1 MINLK
6 KIGQSFYE
14 IPIEQKMRVKGY
26 AFIDDMM
33 AQSEETHQALIQLK
47 NVAWIPGVQEF
58 VVAMPDIH
66 YGYGFPIGG
75 VAATGVED
83 GVVSP
88 GGVGYDINC
97 GVRAIK
103 TELLI
108 KDVEER
114 IDELVMQLYRTVPAG
129 VGSKGEIR
137 LSQKDEKKVV
147 ETGARWAMQHG
158 FGEPDDLLF
167 CEDNGCLEGSEV
179 ADISNEARKRGQDQL
194 GTLGAGN
201 HFLEIDYVKEIYDK
215 DAARAYG
222 LSEEQIVVLL
232 HTGSRGFGY
241 QICDDYLKQMRKES
255 SFELPDPQLTSVY
268 IGQPLGKRYI
278 SAMKGAANY
287 AWANRQVLT
296 HLIRKSFE
304 SVYRISYSKLGM
316 GIIYD
321 VSHNIARFE
330 KHKVGGKEKTVCV
343 HRKGATRAFPPNHP
357 DLPEKYKEVGQPVL
371 IPGDMG
377 RSSYILKGGTESM
390 KKSFGTTCHGAGR
403 LLSRRRAMKESQD
416 RNIKKELE
424 KRGIVVL
431 SKSPKTLREEM
442 SDAYKDVSTI
452 VDIVAQNDLA
462 YKVAKLIPIGV
473 VKG

>member
-75 VAATGVED
+75 VAATGVDD

-114 IDELVMQLYRTVPAG
+114 IDELVMQLYKSVPAG

-179 ADISNEARKRGQDQL
+179 ADISNEAKKRGQDQL

-241 QICDDYLKQMRKES
+241 QICDDYLKQMRKEKL
-255 SFELPDPQLTSVY
+255 FELPDPQLTSVY

-296 HLIRKSFE
+296 HLIHIGS
-304 SVYRISYSKLGM
+304 
-316 GIIYD
+316 IYFFQL
-321 VSHNIARFE
+321 HHF
-330 KHKVGGKEKTVCV
+330 
-343 HRKGATRAFPPNHP
+343 RAIM
-357 DLPEKYKEVGQPVL
+357 L
-371 IPGDMG
+371 
-377 RSSYILKGGTESM
+377 
-390 KKSFGTTCHGAGR
+390 
-403 LLSRRRAMKESQD
+403 
-416 RNIKKELE
+416 
-424 KRGIVVL
+424 
-431 SKSPKTLREEM
+431 
-442 SDAYKDVSTI
+442 
-452 VDIVAQNDLA
+452 
-462 YKVAKLIPIGV
+462 
-473 VKG
+473 

>member
-75 VAATGVED
+75 VAATGVDD

-137 LSQKDEKKVV
+137 L
-147 ETGARWAMQHG
+147 
-158 FGEPDDLLF
+158 
-167 CEDNGCLEGSEV
+167 
-179 ADISNEARKRGQDQL
+179 
-194 GTLGAGN
+194 
-201 HFLEIDYVKEIYDK
+201 
-215 DAARAYG
+215 
-222 LSEEQIVVLL
+222 
-232 HTGSRGFGY
+232 
-241 QICDDYLKQMRKES
+241 
-255 SFELPDPQLTSVY
+255 
-268 IGQPLGKRYI
+268 
-278 SAMKGAANY
+278 
-287 AWANRQVLT
+287 
-296 HLIRKSFE
+296 
-304 SVYRISYSKLGM
+304 
-316 GIIYD
+316 
-321 VSHNIARFE
+321 
-330 KHKVGGKEKTVCV
+330 
-343 HRKGATRAFPPNHP
+343 
-357 DLPEKYKEVGQPVL
+357 
-371 IPGDMG
+371 
-377 RSSYILKGGTESM
+377 
-390 KKSFGTTCHGAGR
+390 
-403 LLSRRRAMKESQD
+403 
-416 RNIKKELE
+416 
-424 KRGIVVL
+424 
-431 SKSPKTLREEM
+431 
-442 SDAYKDVSTI
+442 
-452 VDIVAQNDLA
+452 
-462 YKVAKLIPIGV
+462 
-473 VKG
+473 